1 MVLNST
7 PQELQNI
14 IMRSINEGIWEP
26 GERIPSERQLAQSYN
41 VSRTVVRKA
50 IASLIEKGV
59 LIAVPGSGT
68 YVSTTPEKP
77 TNSKTLAFLV
87 CSRGKP
93 DYTVTTNLFYAQ
105 VLRGVEL
112 TARRMGY
119 QLIVSTIDE
128 LSRDFGSLDEIM
140 AKADG
145 LILGELRCQR
155 LHDHIMRKR
164 YPTALISPSLSSP
177 YLDTVK
183 IDSYS
188 GSVAAVDYLA
198 SLGHKKIAFIGGSK
212 NSLPAQERLEGY
224 KAGLRKNDLEVTEG
238 LIRISGWDFEN
249 ARQAGC
255 DLLEQEEFT
264 AVLAASDYL
273 AFAALQVLREHN
285 YRVPDDISVI
295 GFDDLEVSAQQS
307 PPLTS
312 VRVHKEHLGKLAV
325 NMLLARLEDNRDFG
339 TITNVPSELIK
350 RASCRPANSR

>member
-1 MVLNST
+1 MVVNST

-14 IMRSINEGIWEP
+14 IMNNITEGMWEP
-26 GERIPSERQLAQSYN
+26 GARIPSERQLAQSYKM
-41 VSRTVVRKA
+41 SRAVVRKA
-50 IASLIEKGV
+50 IASLTEKGV
-59 LIAVPGSGT
+59 LVAVPGSGT
-68 YVSTTPEKP
+68 YVSNTPEKAP
-77 TNSKTLAFLV
+77 NSKTLAFLV

-119 QLIVSTIDE
+119 QCIVSTIDE
-128 LSRDFGSLDEIM
+128 LGRDFSSLDETM
-140 AKADG
+140 TKADG
-145 LILGELRCQR
+145 LILGELRCQK
-155 LHDHIMRKR
+155 LHDHIIRSR
-164 YPTALISPSLSSP
+164 YPTTLISPSLSSP

-188 GSVAAVDYLA
+188 GSLAAVDYLA
-198 SLGHKKIAFIGGSK
+198 SLGHKQIAFVGGSK

-224 KAGLRKNDLEVTEG
+224 KSGLRKNDLAVTEG
-238 LIRISGWDFEN
+238 LIRISGWDFDN
-249 ARQAGC
+249 ARKAVC
-255 DLLEQEEFT
+255 HLLEEEKFT
-264 AVLAASDYL
+264 AILAASDFL

-325 NMLLARLEDNRDFG
+325 NMLLARMEDNRNFG
-339 TITNVPSELIK
+339 TTTTVPSELVK
-350 RASCRPANSR
+350 RASCRPPNFE